1 MNLSLKYLAQKWWDN
16 LRYEPNDPRLNA
28 GGLIKIA
35 AIGGGTGLPNLLR
48 GLKKYSGQISAIVT
62 VTDAGGSTGE
72 LRKDFDMVA
81 PGDIRKC
88 ISALVYDED
97 LFSALLEHRF
107 SKSKRTL
114 GGHTLGNIWITALT
128 DYYKSF
134 EKAVEV
140 TSSIF
145 HTAGTV
151 YPATLDNV
159 NVCIEYEDGKTYTG
173 EHYLDEIL
181 NKIDKVY
188 LNKKRVKAYKKAVA
202 AISEADLI
210 LIGPGSLY
218 ASLITNFL
226 VKGIRESITNNRK
239 AVKIYISNCSTER
252 TQTRSFSVEDHIVE
266 LQKYGGKRLFDYC
279 LVNNRIIKRS
289 KDETVLGEVNNI
301 TTNKKAIEGVEIFK
315 ADVINRKNPLFHDR
329 DKLAKAVIDLYNKVR
344 KSQELKAKSVMLK
357 GHDL

>member
-1 MNLSLKYLAQKWWDN
+1 MNLAQKWWDN
-16 LRYEPNDPRLNA
+16 LRYEPNDPRLKA
-28 GGLIKIA
+28 GGSIKIA

-48 GLKKYSGQISAIVT
+48 GLKKYSGQLSAIVT

-88 ISALVYDED
+88 ISALVYNEE

-107 SKSKRTL
+107 SKSKKTL

-134 EKAVEV
+134 EKAIEV

-159 NVCIEYEDGKTYTG
+159 NVCIEYEDGKTFVG

-181 NKIDKVY
+181 KKISKVY
-188 LNKKRVKAYKKAVA
+188 LNRKGVKAYKKAVA
-202 AISEADLI
+202 AIADADLI
-210 LIGPGSLY
+210 IIGPGSLY

-226 VKGIRESITNNRK
+226 IKGIREAVAMNKK
-239 AVKIYISNCSTER
+239 AVKLYISNCSTER
-252 TQTRSFSVEDHIVE
+252 TQTRNFSVEDHIAE
-266 LQKYGGKRLFDYC
+266 LQKYGSKDLFDYC
-279 LVNNRIIKRS
+279 LVNSRVIKKS

-301 TTNKKAIEGVEIFK
+301 TTNQKNIGRVAIFK
-315 ADVINRKNPLFHDR
+315 ADIVDRKNPLFHDR
-329 DKLAKAVIDLYNKVR
+329 DKLAKAVIDLYNKV
-344 KSQELKAKSVMLK
+344 KS
-357 GHDL
+357 